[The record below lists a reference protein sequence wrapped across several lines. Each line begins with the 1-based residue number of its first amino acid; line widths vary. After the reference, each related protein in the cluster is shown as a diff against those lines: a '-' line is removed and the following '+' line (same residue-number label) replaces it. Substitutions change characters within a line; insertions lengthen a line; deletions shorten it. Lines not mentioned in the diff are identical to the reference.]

1 MSLSSKLLFVSQN
14 RIAASAKGAGARVNV
29 WSATT
34 KATAPVTLRQSF
46 AQRQSMKS
54 RTMSQGSTTQTRATS
69 GSGGDGGNGKG
80 KTMEDKIRELNAEN
94 GVMIYSK
101 SWCPFCSQAKSIFDQ
116 LEVEYLALELDEFEE
131 GQDIQDTLAGITG
144 IRTVPQVF
152 VGNKLIGGCDGK

>member
-69 GSGGDGGNGKG
+69 GCSGGDGGNGKG
-80 KTMEDKIRELNAEN
+80 KTMEDKIRELNAEKE
-94 GVMIYSK
+94 I
-101 SWCPFCSQAKSIFDQ
+101 SI
-116 LEVEYLALELDEFEE
+116 LLLLLLA
-131 GQDIQDTLAGITG
+131 
-144 IRTVPQVF
+144 V
-152 VGNKLIGGCDGK
+152 KGKPKKANAWP